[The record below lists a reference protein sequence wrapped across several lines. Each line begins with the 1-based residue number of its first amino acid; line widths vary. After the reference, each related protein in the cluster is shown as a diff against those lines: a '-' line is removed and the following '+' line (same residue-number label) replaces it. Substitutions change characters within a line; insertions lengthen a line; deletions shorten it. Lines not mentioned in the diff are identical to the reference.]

1 MEAICISIDVLKA
14 QWSRTKLGKYNFKLT
29 IGKRYEITM
38 LDDPFGTTG
47 TFNDDRG
54 TTRFLDEYELGKV
67 FISVEEFNKNRNK
80 KIEEILS

>member
-1 MEAICISIDVLKA
+1 M
-14 QWSRTKLGKYNFKLT
+14 F
-29 IGKRYEITM
+29 
-38 LDDPFGTTG
+38 DDTFGTTG
-47 TFNDDRG
+47 SFNDDRG